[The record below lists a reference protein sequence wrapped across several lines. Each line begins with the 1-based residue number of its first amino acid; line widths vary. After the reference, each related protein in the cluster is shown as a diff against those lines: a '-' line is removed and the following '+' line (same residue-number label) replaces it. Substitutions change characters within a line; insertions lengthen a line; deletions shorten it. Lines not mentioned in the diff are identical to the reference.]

1 MAELKQIDVKALIQ
15 IKGAKP
21 RLTRQQ
27 YRTLR
32 GQVLAGDGDGAM
44 KGLRKILLL
53 NGTNAVKRS
62 NS

>member
-1 MAELKQIDVKALIQ
+1 MDELTKIDVKALVHL
-15 IKGAKP
+15 KGA
-21 RLTRQQ
+21 RGQLTAQQ

-32 GQVLAGDGDGAM
+32 GQVLAGDGDGAV

-62 NS
+62 RT